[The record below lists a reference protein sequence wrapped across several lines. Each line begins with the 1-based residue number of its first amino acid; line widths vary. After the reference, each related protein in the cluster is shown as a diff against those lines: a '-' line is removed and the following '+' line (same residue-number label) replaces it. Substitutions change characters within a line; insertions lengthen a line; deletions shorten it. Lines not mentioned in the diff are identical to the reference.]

1 MYLHS
6 HDVGNGKGET
16 ILDTK
21 GYVMTLLALW
31 LNCSF
36 DHFLL
41 SQLETKFALEGDL
54 YSLFLLQNLST
65 VFITLNVTN
74 CVLLKAKRIL
84 YFMRYDPS
92 PTNSSYENG
101 LV

>member
-1 MYLHS
+1 MYIHS
-6 HDVGNGKGET
+6 HDVGNGKGKT

-21 GYVMTLLALW
+21 VYVMTLLALW
-31 LNCSF
+31 LNDS
-36 DHFLL
+36 FLL

-54 YSLFLLQNLST
+54 YSLILLQNLST
-65 VFITLNVTN
+65 VFITLNITN